1 MKILFIFELLF
12 FSYFLFSGDNKL
24 NKFKQQIINKKVFRE
39 DGNNL
44 NQITDKFNPNKYENV
59 SSLSSDRII
68 ENFSQF
74 CKSNS
79 SLGSNSEQNSP
90 SILNKFKNSSNIN
103 NKLEIFLKKKDEI
116 STNSNNQYTTNSNN
130 QYTLSSDNDIPD
142 DEINHRKN
150 TFNIFNNV
158 NTIFEKFRKKYDF

>member
-1 MKILFIFELLF
+1 MKRLFIFELLF
-12 FSYFLFSGDNKL
+12 FSSFLFSGENKL

-39 DGNNL
+39 DGNNF
-44 NQITDKFNPNKYENV
+44 NQIADKFNPNQYGNG
-59 SSLSSDRII
+59 SSLSSDCII

-90 SILNKFKNSSNIN
+90 SILNKFKNSPNIN

-116 STNSNNQYTTNSNN
+116 STNSNNQYSTNSNN
-130 QYTLSSDNDIPD
+130 QYTVSSDNEIPD
-142 DEINHRKN
+142 DEEKHKIN
-150 TFNIFNNV
+150 TFNIFHSI
-158 NTIFEKFRKKYDF
+158 NTFFEKFREKYNF